1 MIDNIKICSLSIE
14 TLDWKV
20 ILRLLLSNS
29 RKREKQ
35 QMCKNKTCSWSCHA
49 NRFRRYSNSTKFRR
63 NFENKEQELCPDT
76 PLSNMNTM
84 PKACEM
90 PQKVT
95 EQEIVIISSD
105 SENILKLNRKGIKS
119 CGNSET
125 LKEVANIILM
135 EWKILYTK
143 TTKSG
148 SANVLLLISKQK
160 QMLLNLS
167 EKTWRPRSLFFWKE

>member
-1 MIDNIKICSLSIE
+1 
-14 TLDWKV
+14 
-20 ILRLLLSNS
+20 
-29 RKREKQ
+29 
-35 QMCKNKTCSWSCHA
+35 
-49 NRFRRYSNSTKFRR
+49 
-63 NFENKEQELCPDT
+63 
-76 PLSNMNTM
+76 MNTM

-167 EKTWRPRSLFFWKE
+167 EKT